1 MSASTWARLGP
12 LPDLPSGNVST
23 HDAARALRV
32 SPSGV
37 LHLIATA
44 QLPCRRLPSGRR
56 EIPRGAVL
64 ALVERR
70 ARAAL
75 PLELVPAPLPPPP
88 RADGAPQQL
97 RLFQVRRRRPA
108 KAALQEATANGRRS
122 RRQSIGV
129 R

>member
-1 MSASTWARLGP
+1 MTARAGAQGGPAHELASP
-12 LPDLPSGNVST
+12 NVGT
-23 HDAARALRV
+23 FDAARALGV

-56 EIPRGAVL
+56 EIPRVAVL

-75 PLELVPAPLPPPP
+75 ALELWPARRPAP
-88 RADGAPQQL
+88 RVDGQAQQL
-97 RLFQVRRRRPA
+97 KLWQVRRPRPA
-108 KAALQEATANGRRS
+108 KVAPAIGTAKVRR
-122 RRQSIGV
+122 IA
-129 R
+129 